1 MNDKYQ
7 NWLVNIL
14 VTIIFAG
21 LGMLFASG
29 VIALTIKLWDFI
41 L

>member
-14 VTIIFAG
+14 VTIIFVG
-21 LGMLFASG
+21 LGTLFVCG
-29 VIALTIKLWDFI
+29 IIALTIKLWDFI